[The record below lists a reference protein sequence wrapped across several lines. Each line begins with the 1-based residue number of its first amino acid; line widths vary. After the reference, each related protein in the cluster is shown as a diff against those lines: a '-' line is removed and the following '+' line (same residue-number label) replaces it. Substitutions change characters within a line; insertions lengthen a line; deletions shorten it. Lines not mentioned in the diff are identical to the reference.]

1 MYEFMQTF
9 AVVMMCILG
18 VVTIIV
24 AIADKTRHWYGW
36 FAYLFN
42 SLGDIIAALSPVLL
56 WVMGLYPIVLLLWY
70 LVSTYSNFG
79 VVITFTH

>member
-9 AVVMMCILG
+9 AVIMMCILG
-18 VVTIIV
+18 VATIIV

-42 SLGDIIAALSPVLL
+42 SLGDIVAALSPVLL
-56 WVMGLYPIVLLLWY
+56 WVMGLYPVVLLIFWLIT
-70 LVSTYSNFG
+70 TYTNINIT
-79 VVITFTH
+79 ITF